1 MMMFSILLSALVWAN
16 SVYFVEIQGSINPGS
31 SSYFMEAVAKAQSG
45 KALILQLN
53 TPGGLLNSTRDM
65 IQSISQSKVPVVV
78 YVAPGGAS
86 ATSAG
91 ALIALSSHVAAMAPG
106 SNLGAAHPVASGGQ
120 DVKGDMGEKVTND
133 TAALARA
140 QAELRGRPKSEAEN
154 IVTKSQSYSA
164 DEALKKK
171 VVEIQAASLDELL
184 TSLSKIPNPLS
195 PSETVV
201 PTGLTSNDLERIP
214 MNLKQKV
221 LHFVADPNISAM
233 LLALGGLALYAEI
246 SSGFATL
253 IPGAIGLFCL
263 LLGFISMQTIP
274 INLGG
279 VLLFLLGFFFLVA
292 EAFITSYGLLT
303 LAAVVS
309 LFLGG
314 LFFID
319 PSAADMEV
327 SLSVLIPLVG
337 GIGIVMATIGTIL
350 AKDATTKKKVWN
362 SVEGKTAVVKEVH
375 ADKKSGYVLLDG
387 ELWEF
392 FSDSALNPGDETI
405 VETVESLK
413 VKVKRRA

>member
-1 MMMFSILLSALVWAN
+1 MILSLFVAAVCWAN
-16 SVYFVEIQGSINPGS
+16 SIYFVEITGSINPGS
-31 SSYFMEAVAKAQSG
+31 ASYFMEAVNKAQSG
-45 KALILQLN
+45 RALVLQLN
-53 TPGGLLNSTRDM
+53 TPGGLLSSTRDM
-65 IQSISQSKVPVVV
+65 IQAISQSKVPVVV

-106 SNLGAAHPVASGGQ
+106 SNIGAAHPVASGGQ

-140 QAELRGRPKSEAEN
+140 QAELRGRPKDEAEK
-154 IVTKSQSYSA
+154 IVTKSQSYSSE
-164 DEALKKK
+164 EAVKKK
-171 VVEIQAASLDELL
+171 VVEIQAGSLEELL
-184 TSLSKIPNPLS
+184 TALSKTTNPI
-195 PSETVV
+195 
-201 PTGLTSNDLERIP
+201 TGKDSVAPLGFTAKDLENIP

-221 LHFVADPNISAM
+221 LHFIADPNISAM
-233 LLALGGLALYAEI
+233 LIALGGLALYAEV

-253 IPGAIGLFCL
+253 IPGAIGVFCL

-303 LAAVVS
+303 LASVVS

-319 PSAADMEV
+319 PSAASMRV
-327 SLSVLIPLVG
+327 SLSLLIPLVG
-337 GIGIVMATIGTIL
+337 GIGIVVATIAYIL
-350 AKDATTKKKVWN
+350 AKDARAKKTNWN
-362 SVEGKTAVVKEVH
+362 SAEGKSAVVNKLN
-375 ADKKSGYVLLDG
+375 ADARSGYIILDG

-392 FSDSALNPGDETI
+392 SSDTPLNVGDEVV
-405 VETVESLK
+405 VEKMESLK
-413 VKVKRRA
+413 AKVQRRK

>member
-1 MMMFSILLSALVWAN
+1 MILSILFSVLAMAN
-16 SVYFVEIQGSINPGS
+16 SIYFVEIQGSINPGS
-31 SSYFMEAVAKAQSG
+31 SSYFMEAVTKAQSG

-53 TPGGLLNSTRDM
+53 TPGGLLSSTRDM

-91 ALIALSSHVAAMAPG
+91 ALIALSSHIAAMAPG

-140 QAELRGRPKSEAEN
+140 QAELRGRPKEEAEK
-154 IVTKSQSYSA
+154 IVTKSQSYSTE
-164 DEALKKK
+164 EAIKNK

-184 TSLSKIPNPLS
+184 ISLAKTPNPLS
-195 PSETVV
+195 PKEMVAPSGFTAK
-201 PTGLTSNDLERIP
+201 DLETIP

-253 IPGAIGLFCL
+253 IPGAFGIFCL

-279 VLLFLLGFFFLVA
+279 VLLFLLGFLFLVA

-319 PSAADMEV
+319 PSAADMKV
-327 SLSVLIPLVG
+327 SLSLLIPLVG
-337 GIGIVMATIGTIL
+337 GIGIVVATIGTVL
-350 AKDATTKKKVWN
+350 AKDARAKKKVWN
-362 SVEGKTAVVKEVH
+362 SVEGKMAVVKEVNS
-375 ADKKSGYVLLDG
+375 DKRSGYVLLEG

-392 FSDSALNPGDETI
+392 LSDSDLKAGDETI
-405 VETVESLK
+405 VEKVESLK